1 MNYKHSILET
11 IGATPLIRLDHGEA
25 AELFVKVEFFN
36 PGGSIKDRAA
46 LNMLRA
52 ARADGRLKRDT
63 VVIEPT
69 SGNTGVGLAMTC
81 AVEGIR
87 LVIVMPDSMSVERRR
102 LIAAYGAEIVL
113 TPGALGMD
121 GAVKKA
127 EELARQYPSAFIP
140 MQFSNRANADAHF
153 ASTGPEIYDALDG
166 RLDMLVCTVGTGGTL
181 TGTGEYLKSQNP
193 AVKIVAV
200 EPDTSAVLSGEKPGP
215 HKIQGIG
222 AGFVPK
228 TLNTKI
234 YDEIIRIKND
244 DAFAAAKEFAKTE
257 GILVGISSGAAI
269 QAAVEL
275 AKRPENAGKVI
286 VALLPDSGDRY
297 YSTSLFSE

>member
-46 LNMLRA
+46 LSMLRA
-52 ARADGRLKRDT
+52 ARAGGRLKRDT

-69 SGNTGVGLAMTC
+69 SGNTGVGLAMAC
-81 AVEGIR
+81 AVEGVR

-181 TGTGEYLKSQNP
+181 TGAGEYLKSRIP
-193 AVKIVAV
+193 SLKVVAV
-200 EPDTSAVLSGEKPGP
+200 EPAESPLLSGGRAAP

-222 AGFVPK
+222 ANFVPDV
-228 TLNTKI
+228 LNRSI
-234 YDEIIRIKND
+234 IDEIITISSEE
-244 DAFAAAKEFAKTE
+244 AIAATRALARED
-257 GILVGISSGAAI
+257 GLLCGISSGCAVAAARRL
-269 QAAVEL
+269 AA
-275 AKRPENAGKVI
+275 RCCSAGRRI
-286 VALLPDSGDRY
+286 VAVLPDGGERY
-297 YSTSLFSE
+297 LSTGTFD